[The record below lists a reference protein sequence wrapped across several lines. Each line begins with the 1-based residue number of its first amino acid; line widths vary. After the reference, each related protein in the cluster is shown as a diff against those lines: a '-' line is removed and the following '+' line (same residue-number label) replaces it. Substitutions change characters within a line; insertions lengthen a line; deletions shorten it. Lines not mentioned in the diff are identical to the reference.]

1 MMKERNVVEKRT
13 RGRSGVASRAI
24 DRDVIGTQEMEIG
37 KGKLKVKAVMEDREM
52 VGTRSG
58 LVGT

>member
-24 DRDVIGTQEMEIG
+24 DRDVIGTQRMEIG
-37 KGKLKVKAVMEDREM
+37 R
-52 VGTRSG
+52 
-58 LVGT
+58 